1 MQVVMVLNCMHFI
14 KMNSRFWCEVSN
26 CDQTPALYRFT
37 ITKFKAFRTALLTLL
52 SKVAVPTFSALPSAY
67 FRRVASGNVHK
78 ESTMLQAS
86 MILLSLGLVVWSL
99 NWTEVL
105 DIPIEMFLMLSLGG
119 IGVLVMYMVTG
130 RSSKAW

>member
-1 MQVVMVLNCMHFI
+1 
-14 KMNSRFWCEVSN
+14 
-26 CDQTPALYRFT
+26 
-37 ITKFKAFRTALLTLL
+37 
-52 SKVAVPTFSALPSAY
+52 
-67 FRRVASGNVHK
+67 
-78 ESTMLQAS
+78 MLQAS

-119 IGVLVMYMVTG
+119 IGVLVMYMVTS